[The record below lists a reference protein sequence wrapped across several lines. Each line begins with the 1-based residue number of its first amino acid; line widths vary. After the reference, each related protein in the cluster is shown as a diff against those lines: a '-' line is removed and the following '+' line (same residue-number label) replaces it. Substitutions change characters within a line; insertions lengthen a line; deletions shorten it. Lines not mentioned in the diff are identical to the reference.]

1 MKKNILFLAFS
12 IIGLTTGLAQVNT
25 IDPINPSTVD
35 VVGPVK
41 QLTVFQKIGIKNLI
55 IVRQY
60 DAKGRLT
67 KHEDYNDGELYP
79 NGFVRQYTDSNV
91 CWEYDYDSKI
101 ASELNYSK
109 IMLDTAGREISKTY
123 FRGGKL
129 FGKDSIVYDSKGRKI
144 RDYQSIPKNKN
155 LLRLCHTYE
164 YDTLNRLVRMRRC
177 LDDYWLTVNYLPN
190 GNYKMNYTG
199 KHGSNSG
206 TYFVNSNGQLEKI
219 NERNNIYTYFS
230 DFDRYGNWLRQ
241 KHEYVNGQHAS
252 TVERKIEYYSPQEND
267 SVYLSTEQLPEFPG
281 GQNAMFQYIS
291 DNIIYPF
298 SAYSNGVHGR
308 TVCQFVVNKSGDLV
322 DCVVVKSS
330 GDISLDQEAVRVLSA
345 MPKWNPGQ
353 SAGEIVRVKCTVPV
367 TFKLPEHVWKQDS
380 VNVADSDS
388 TIFVVVNEMPEF
400 PHGNQAL
407 FDYLSR
413 NIRYPKKAKGATGRV
428 FVQFVV
434 EKDGEI
440 SNAKIAKSS
449 GNEFLDAETI
459 RLVNKMPK
467 WKPGK
472 LKGVPV
478 RVRYVVPVK
487 FENAD

>member
-25 IDPINPSTVD
+25 IDPLNPSTVD

-67 KHEDYNDGELYP
+67 KHEEYNDGELYP

-109 IMLDTAGREISKTY
+109 IMLDTAGREISETY

-164 YDTLNRLVRMRRC
+164 YDTLNRLVRMRQC

-199 KHGSNSG
+199 KHGSNSR

-230 DFDRYGNWLRQ
+230 DYDQYGNWLRQ
-241 KHEYVNGQHAS
+241 KNEYVN
-252 TVERKIEYYSPQEND
+252 
-267 SVYLSTEQLPEFPG
+267 
-281 GQNAMFQYIS
+281 
-291 DNIIYPF
+291 
-298 SAYSNGVHGR
+298 
-308 TVCQFVVNKSGDLV
+308 
-322 DCVVVKSS
+322 
-330 GDISLDQEAVRVLSA
+330 
-345 MPKWNPGQ
+345 
-353 SAGEIVRVKCTVPV
+353 
-367 TFKLPEHVWKQDS
+367 
-380 VNVADSDS
+380 
-388 TIFVVVNEMPEF
+388 
-400 PHGNQAL
+400 
-407 FDYLSR
+407 
-413 NIRYPKKAKGATGRV
+413 
-428 FVQFVV
+428 
-434 EKDGEI
+434 
-440 SNAKIAKSS
+440 
-449 GNEFLDAETI
+449 
-459 RLVNKMPK
+459 
-467 WKPGK
+467 
-472 LKGVPV
+472 
-478 RVRYVVPVK
+478 
-487 FENAD
+487 